1 MGKENK
7 EQQLDQLLRG
17 VYRMC
22 VTRDE
27 CKGCPFYITKCTF
40 GEPKPAT
47 WFDEE
52 TIEIKAVPDIEKP
65 VEIVAEE
72 PQSEPQQEPLPEAQP
87 EPQPQAASEVVEQIK
102 ENDDSDGT
110 WIVSTTMGG
119 VFTKYVFICSKCG
132 YRKESMFSIT
142 PLTFCPECAKKKAEQ
157 T

>member
-40 GEPKPAT
+40 GEPKPAA

-52 TIEIKAVPDIEKP
+52 TIEIKAVPETEKP
-65 VEIVAEE
+65 AEEVAEE
-72 PQSEPQQEPLPEAQP
+72 PQQTQPQP
-87 EPQPQAASEVVEQIK
+87 EEQPQTSSEVVEQIK
-102 ENDDSDGT
+102 QDDDSDGT

>member
-52 TIEIKAVPDIEKP
+52 TIEIKAVPETEKTA
-65 VEIVAEE
+65 EEVAEE
-72 PQSEPQQEPLPEAQP
+72 PQQTQPQP
-87 EPQPQAASEVVEQIK
+87 EEQPQTSSEVVEQIK
-102 ENDDSDGT
+102 QDDDSDGT

>member
-52 TIEIKAVPDIEKP
+52 TIEIKAVPETEKTA
-65 VEIVAEE
+65 EEVAEE
-72 PQSEPQQEPLPEAQP
+72 PQQTQPQP
-87 EPQPQAASEVVEQIK
+87 EEQPQTSSEVVEQIK
-102 ENDDSDGT
+102 QDDDSDGT
-110 WIVSTTMGG
+110 WIVSTTMGN
-119 VFTKYVFICSKCG
+119 VFTKYVFICSQCG

>member
-7 EQQLDQLLRG
+7 AQQLDQLLRG

-52 TIEIKAVPDIEKP
+52 TIEIKAVPET
-65 VEIVAEE
+65 ENTAEEVAEE
-72 PQSEPQQEPLPEAQP
+72 PQQTQPQP
-87 EPQPQAASEVVEQIK
+87 EEQPQTSSEVVEQIK
-102 ENDDSDGT
+102 QNDDSDGT

>member
-52 TIEIKAVPDIEKP
+52 TIEIKAVPET
-65 VEIVAEE
+65 ENTAEEVAEE
-72 PQSEPQQEPLPEAQP
+72 PQQTQPQP
-87 EPQPQAASEVVEQIK
+87 EEQPQTSSEVVEQIK
-102 ENDDSDGT
+102 QNDDSDGT

>member
-52 TIEIKAVPDIEKP
+52 TIEIKSVPETEKTA
-65 VEIVAEE
+65 EEVAEE
-72 PQSEPQQEPLPEAQP
+72 PQQTQPQP
-87 EPQPQAASEVVEQIK
+87 EEQPQTSSEVVEQIK
-102 ENDDSDGT
+102 QDDDSDGT

>member
-27 CKGCPFYITKCTF
+27 CNGCPFYITKCTF

-52 TIEIKAVPDIEKP
+52 TIEIQAVPEIEKP
-65 VEIVAEE
+65 AEAVAEE
-72 PQSEPQQEPLPEAQP
+72 PQPQPQVQPEAQP
-87 EPQPQAASEVVEQIK
+87 QTSSEVVEQIK
-102 ENDDSDGT
+102 QNDDSDGT
-110 WIVSTTMGG
+110 WIVSTTMGN

-157 T
+157 GQG

>member
-52 TIEIKAVPDIEKP
+52 TIEIKAVPETEKP
-65 VEIVAEE
+65 AEEVAEE
-72 PQSEPQQEPLPEAQP
+72 PQQTQPQP
-87 EPQPQAASEVVEQIK
+87 EEQPQTSSEVVEQIK
-102 ENDDSDGT
+102 QNDDSDGT